1 MSTLVPH
8 ASQALRYYR
17 EQIFLSVDE
26 LAQKTNISSNRIE
39 KAEQSDTPI
48 FKLSQLEKIAK
59 ILFVPVIDLCLDE
72 LSPKNLPTIVDFRN
86 NPDLS
91 LDSYSYQ
98 SVIHEAYQQREN
110 YVLVLQALEEEPT
123 PFTLDLTGFDAV
135 ADANRIR
142 AYFNIDESIQEK
154 LTISSA
160 DEYYN
165 SWRKL
170 IEHKDVL
177 VFEKPR
183 VNIKSDGLA
192 LYYAVCPT
200 IIMFSSGQH
209 YSRRLFTLI
218 HELVHL
224 GLKQS
229 RLDGSVYSLNQYD
242 EEKYCNEVA
251 GHVLAPESALQKYWD
266 SRLPLNEAIKII
278 RKQLKIS
285 KPAIA
290 MQLCMTD
297 RISQTELNR
306 VLNEFEQEYA
316 PKSTG
321 QPRSP
326 SKDSSTLKQYG
337 KVFVQNVISA
347 FWQDSISLATA
358 QQILNLNPQKYPLAF
373 KELEARVFSNV

>member
-1 MSTLVPH
+1 MNTLVPH

-17 EQIFLSVDE
+17 DQVFLSVDE
-26 LAQKTNISSNRIE
+26 LAKKTAVSANKIQE
-39 KAEQSDTPI
+39 AEQSDTPI

-59 ILFVPVIDLCLDE
+59 ALFVPAIDLCLDE
-72 LSPKNLPTIVDFRN
+72 LNTKNLPAIVDFRN

-91 LDSYSYQ
+91 LHSYSYQ
-98 SVIHEAYQQREN
+98 SIIHEAYEQREN
-110 YVLVLQALEEEPT
+110 YLLVLQTLDEEPKS
-123 PFTLDLTGFDAV
+123 FNLELTGVDAV
-135 ADANRIR
+135 ADANDIR
-142 AYFNIDESIQEK
+142 AYFNIESNQEK
-154 LTISSA
+154 LTLSSG

-165 SWRKL
+165 AWRKL
-170 IEHKDVL
+170 IESKDVL

-192 LYYAVCPT
+192 LYYPVCPT
-200 IIMFSSGQH
+200 IVLFSSGQH

-229 RLDGSVYSLNQYD
+229 RLDGSVYSLDEHD
-242 EEKYCNEVA
+242 EERYCNAVA
-251 GHVLAPESALQKYWD
+251 GYVLAPELELQKYWD
-266 SRLPLNEAIKII
+266 SSLPLNESIKRI

-285 KPAIA
+285 KPAIV
-290 MQLCMTD
+290 MQLYMTK

-373 KELEARVFSNV
+373 KELETRVFSNA